1 MVFPLPRRG
10 GNGPPITRSSTE
22 PESPPPIGGPHSA
35 SVRRPPPLPE
45 AHALIP
51 IDHECTRPRFAP
63 PGRSPSVP
71 GVASPPH
78 RSNSA
83 GLPHRTASA
92 PNFAMP
98 RHNGGG
104 VTARADRHA
113 THSSLFLLCRVICAC
128 LLFSAVTLKFRFS
141 HAQKSGFHS
150 LSVLPGL
157 SPASPSPSALGT
169 CLQWPL
175 PRDRDLL
182 PRPWIPSHHLTG
194 CPHPVP
200 PTLSS
205 YPLPRSSH
213 RERLAPWA

>member
-1 MVFPLPRRG
+1 M
-10 GNGPPITRSSTE
+10 
-22 PESPPPIGGPHSA
+22 
-35 SVRRPPPLPE
+35 
-45 AHALIP
+45 
-51 IDHECTRPRFAP
+51 
-63 PGRSPSVP
+63 SVP
-71 GVASPPH
+71 GHVLLRPVAPPRSRELPLPPTVATLLACPIEQLPPRTSPCP
-78 RSNSA
+78 
-83 GLPHRTASA
+83 GTT
-92 PNFAMP
+92 
-98 RHNGGG
+98 GG